1 MKKITKIGVAAGIT
15 AAALAMYP
23 AQAHADTVG
32 QIAHEVCSRLYADP
46 TVGNLN
52 GIVDELLVRYEEH
65 SENDAMY
72 MAMND
77 FCPEFQPLAVEALKE
92 KFQQEFPQFV
102 AAPAP
107 SPSPAPITAG
117 VGGRIY

>member
-1 MKKITKIGVAAGIT
+1 MKKITKISAAVAIT
-15 AAALAMYP
+15 AAALAMNP

-32 QIAHEVCSRLYADP
+32 QVAHEICSRLYANP

-72 MAMND
+72 MAMNE
-77 FCPEFQPLAVEALKE
+77 FCPEFQPLAVEAFRQEL
-92 KFQQEFPQFV
+92 QQTFV
-102 AAPAP
+102 A
-107 SPSPAPITAG
+107 
-117 VGGRIY
+117 